1 MTLTDLFLSQVTDV
15 FRIGLLIALVATA
28 MRTAQAVGRML
39 PLAAGLVFVAVLI
52 PLSIAPPAG
61 VGLAMAIG
69 CGLAANAAILAVLL
83 AAQALFQR
91 FRG

>member
-15 FRIGLLIALVATA
+15 FRIGLLIALMLTA
-28 MRTAQAVGRML
+28 ARTEQAVGQVL

-52 PLSIAPPAG
+52 PLTISPPTG

-83 AAQALFQR
+83 AARALLAR
-91 FRG
+91 FGR